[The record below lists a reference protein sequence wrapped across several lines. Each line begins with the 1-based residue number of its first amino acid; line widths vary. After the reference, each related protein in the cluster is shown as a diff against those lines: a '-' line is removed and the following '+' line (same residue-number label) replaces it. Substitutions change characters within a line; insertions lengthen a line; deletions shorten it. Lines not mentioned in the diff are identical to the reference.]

1 MGWLIDL
8 SHDEW
13 QPEIIRAY
21 CPIHALLPN
30 QTADSANGT
39 GVPLVTYVAILSEG
53 LIDVEYQQAWTG
65 VCNPVTYGVR
75 SDRRNS
81 PGRWQR
87 HRSFGQIQAPPSS
100 SPPCPPHRQSCR
112 WRLAR

>member
-1 MGWLIDL
+1 MGCLVDL
-8 SHDEW
+8 GHKIC
-13 QPEIIRAY
+13 QREIIRHY

-65 VCNPVTYGVR
+65 ICNPVTYGVR

-81 PGRWQR
+81 PGRWQ
-87 HRSFGQIQAPPSS
+87 HRSFGQIQASPSS
-100 SPPCPPHRQSCR
+100 PPPCPPR
-112 WRLAR
+112 